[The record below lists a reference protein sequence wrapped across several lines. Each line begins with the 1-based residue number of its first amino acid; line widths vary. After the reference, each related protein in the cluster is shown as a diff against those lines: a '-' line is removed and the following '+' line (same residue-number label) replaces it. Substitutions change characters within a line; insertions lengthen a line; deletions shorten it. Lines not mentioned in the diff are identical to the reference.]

1 MSSLLFERFIIII
14 IITITTTTAAATA
27 AAATTTTT
35 TTTTTTIGI
44 CYYYHYYW
52 NLILLLLLLLEV
64 VITTTTTTGILAP
77 QSTAVL
83 FRFLLMKRTE
93 RLAQGV
99 MYTDATRS
107 LLTSPRLSRHS
118 RGPLTERQRGQG
130 GVRATGT

>member
-35 TTTTTTIGI
+35 TTTTIGI
-44 CYYYHYYW
+44 CYYYYHYYW

-107 LLTSPRLSRHS
+107 LLTSPRLSRHA